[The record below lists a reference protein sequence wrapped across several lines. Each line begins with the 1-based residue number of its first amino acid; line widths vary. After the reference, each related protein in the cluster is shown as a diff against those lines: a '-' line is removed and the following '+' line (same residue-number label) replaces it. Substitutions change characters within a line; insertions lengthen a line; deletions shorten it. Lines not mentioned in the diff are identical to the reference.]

1 MKLTKKMNKSVV
13 NSLLLFSLAV
23 PGYAVISDEQVS
35 SLREMSERKVAK
47 LEKNLRTLSSLSD
60 RMEVINETID
70 YIIFYDI
77 THSDNANQILGM
89 PYNLVMSKGWNS
101 RNYEG
106 KRIGALDS
114 QTLMDLTVPER
125 ELRPLLNKEFLE
137 REWNPFFDSISNPEI
152 RREFLPLEQE
162 MGRYLAEI
170 FLEAQVHKS
179 ACILPIVNISNSS
192 QKIILC
198 DDEGCPIKE
207 SFKAWFR
214 SLYDR
219 FDRTNYWNF
228 LVQSLVES
236 SNSLQIIEILQ
247 RESEGKPNV
256 MNFCSTLQEEVAKYD
271 AIRTERARARAIRT
285 E

>member
-1 MKLTKKMNKSVV
+1 MKPKKQINKSIV

-23 PGYAVISDEQVS
+23 PGYAVVSDEQVA
-35 SLREMSERKVAK
+35 SLKEMSERKVAK
-47 LEKNLRTLSSLSD
+47 LEESLNLLTSSD
-60 RMEVINETID
+60 RMEVINEAID
-70 YIIFYDI
+70 YIVFYDI
-77 THSDNANQILGM
+77 THSDNANQALSM

-101 RNYEG
+101 HNYEG
-106 KRIGALDS
+106 KRIGTLDS
-114 QTLMDLTVPER
+114 QVLMDLTVPER

-137 REWNPFFDSISNPEI
+137 QEWELFFDSISNHEI
-152 RREFLPLEQE
+152 GQAFFSLERE

-170 FLEAQVHKS
+170 FLEAQMHKS
-179 ACILPIVNISNSS
+179 ACILPTVNIPNPS

-219 FDRTNYWNF
+219 FDRTNDWNF

-236 SNSLQIIEILQ
+236 SNRLQIIEIL
-247 RESEGKPNV
+247 RGESEGNPNMV
-256 MNFCSTLQEEVAKYD
+256 NFCSTLQEEVAKYD